1 MDAVDRYGI
10 INTIYQSVL
19 LSGVSVGYS
28 YLLKRLLKIN
38 IGNPST
44 PNLEEILMLAGVI
57 ASGNMTLDYLY
68 EIGLPKNPFKK

>member
-1 MDAVDRYGI
+1 MDTIDRKAI
-10 INTIYQSVL
+10 LNTIYQSLL
-19 LSGVSVGYS
+19 LSGVSVGYY

-57 ASGNMTLDYLY
+57 AAGNMSLAYLY
-68 EIGLPKNPFKK
+68 ESGMLPNNHF